1 MITEKQI
8 KKNPFAL
15 YDKSDRDEATKKLDK
30 AISLFGEM
38 YRQIREA
45 HPDVGI
51 GDTETDEMISDEVY
65 SEIHSY
71 GGRY

>member
-1 MITEKQI
+1 MITEKEI
-8 KKNPFAL
+8 KNNPFAL

-51 GDTETDEMISDEVY
+51 GDTETDELISDEVY

>member
-1 MITEKQI
+1 MTTKEI

-15 YDKSDRDEATKKLDK
+15 YDNPDRDEATKKLDK

-38 YRQIREA
+38 YRQIKEA

>member
-1 MITEKQI
+1 MITQKELD
-8 KKNPFAL
+8 KNPFAL

-51 GDTETDEMISDEVY
+51 GDTETDELISDEVY
-65 SEIHSY
+65 SDIHSY

>member
-1 MITEKQI
+1 MITEKEI

-71 GGRY
+71 GGSY

>member
-1 MITEKQI
+1 MITEKEI
-8 KKNPFAL
+8 KNNPFAL

>member
-1 MITEKQI
+1 MITAKEI
-8 KKNPFAL
+8 KKNPFGL
-15 YDKSDRDEATKKLDK
+15 YDRSDKDEATKKLDK

-38 YRQIREA
+38 YRAIREA

-51 GDTETDEMISDEVY
+51 GDTETDELISDEVY

>member
-1 MITEKQI
+1 MITEKEI

>member
-1 MITEKQI
+1 MITKEQI
-8 KKNPFAL
+8 DKNPFAL

-38 YRQIREA
+38 YRQIKDA
-45 HPDVGI
+45 HPDCGI

>member
-1 MITEKQI
+1 MITTKEI

-15 YDKSDRDEATKKLDK
+15 YDKTDRDEATKKLDK

-38 YRQIREA
+38 YRQIKEA

>member
-1 MITEKQI
+1 MITKKQI
-8 KKNPFAL
+8 NKNPFAL
-15 YDKSDRDEATKKLDK
+15 YDKSNRDDATIAIDKL
-30 AISLFGEM
+30 ISKFGEE
-38 YRQIREA
+38 YRKIRDKYS
-45 HPDVGI
+45 DVGI

>member
-1 MITEKQI
+1 MITEKEI
-8 KKNPFAL
+8 KTNPFGL
-15 YDKSDRDEATKKLDK
+15 YDKSERDEATKKLDK

-51 GDTETDEMISDEVY
+51 GDTETDELISDEVY

>member
-1 MITEKQI
+1 MITEKEI
-8 KKNPFAL
+8 KTNPFSL
-15 YDKSDRDEATKKLDK
+15 YDRSDRDEATKKLDK

>member
-1 MITEKQI
+1 MITTKEI
-8 KKNPFAL
+8 KKNPFGL
-15 YDKSDRDEATKKLDK
+15 YDKSDKDEATKKLDK

-51 GDTETDEMISDEVY
+51 GDTETDELISDEVY

>member
-1 MITEKQI
+1 MITEKEI

-51 GDTETDEMISDEVY
+51 GDTETDELISDEVY

>member
-1 MITEKQI
+1 MITEKEI
-8 KKNPFAL
+8 KTNPFGL

-51 GDTETDEMISDEVY
+51 GDTETDELISDEVY

>member
-1 MITEKQI
+1 MITQKELD
-8 KKNPFAL
+8 KNPFAL

-38 YRQIREA
+38 YRQIKEA